1 MDDKLLQQVGHFI
14 GQTRAEV
21 LNLTDDKLEKAVE
34 LVRSDIIDKHG
45 VVLDYVKELN
55 NKLADDLGDTLK
67 GATTESIDRV
77 EAAKGEVL
85 ALTKN
90 DINEA
95 IDFVRV
101 EVDGKQQCLV
111 SQFEK
116 ANSEL
121 ADELSDKLHGV
132 TVEHVEQLA
141 LMTEQI
147 KAQEIFEAQLTRR
160 IAEIKDGEEGAQG
173 EQGNDGADGLDRPLL
188 EPVELVAQKDYP
200 KSTIGTHDGGLWIA
214 TKQTVGSPAD
224 DPQAWHCMLNAMTTM
239 SIDLMEDRKFKLSVR
254 MSSGEVIDDTFDI
267 PYPDHKGI
275 WEEGSYV
282 KGDIVT
288 KGHSMW
294 LAQEDT
300 EDQPPGN
307 GWQQILTAPR
317 GRDGKSITGPQG
329 KPGRNGS
336 DAQLP
341 DGFLEELVSIASEN
355 KAFEDGREAA
365 YPVTSFR
372 GYFKAGEAYRSGDL
386 LDFAG
391 GLWLCIRSGTYES
404 VAASSGAFEKVY
416 SSMPSGGGRTG
427 AGISSEDIIG
437 LSVVDSITHT
447 FEITETGI
455 ALGTPTLIQGVEIV
469 DTAFGTNTGI
479 RYLGNSL
486 TVKASLQFYM
496 TETGDSTT
504 CVVSLKRSTFA
515 DKDDAGSFVDDSYLV
530 FETSSSNEGSLS
542 LPLSKPIVPADQ
554 VVVMTTKKGPGSNT
568 ILFEQGSALGYTI
581 PSINVELTGITGA

>member
-21 LNLTDDKLEKAVE
+21 LTLTDDKLEKAVE

-45 VVLDYVKELN
+45 VVIDYVKELN
-55 NKLADDLGDTLK
+55 DKLADDMGDTLN

-77 EAAKGEVL
+77 EAVKDEVL

-95 IDFVRV
+95 INFVRV

-111 SQFEK
+111 EQFEK
-116 ANSEL
+116 AGSEL
-121 ADELSDKLHGV
+121 ANELSDKLHGA

-404 VAASSGAFEKVY
+404 VAASSGAFEQVY
-416 SSMPSGGGRTG
+416 SSMPLG
-427 AGISSEDIIG
+427 AAKVVLASSDIVG
-437 LSVVDSITHT
+437 LSVANSITHT
-447 FEITETGI
+447 FELTETGI
-455 ALGTPTLIQGVEIV
+455 ALEDPSLIQNIEIV

-479 RYLGNSL
+479 RYLKNSL
-486 TVKASLQFYM
+486 SVKAALTFYM
-496 TETGDSTT
+496 TETGNSTE

-515 DKDDAGSFVDDSYLV
+515 DKDDAGSFIDDSYLA
-530 FETSSSNEGSLS
+530 FETSSSNEGTLNLS
-542 LPLSKPIVPADQ
+542 LSKPIIPANS
-554 VVVMTTKKGPGSNT
+554 VVVMTTKKGDSAPV
-568 ILFEQGSALGYTI
+568 ILFEEGITLGYTI
-581 PSINVELTGITGA
+581 PAINVELTGITGV